1 MLGRSSTAVLSSEPV
16 LTLALG
22 QCPEHAGTHRDFV
35 FWLQPPSGFWLNP
48 SAGLM
53 FPGREGAAALLL
65 YINASTFTS
74 LQMATVSLCFGP
86 PCEAL
91 GSTLK
96 GCQVLH

>member
-1 MLGRSSTAVLSSEPV
+1 MQKYTETLSFGYS
-16 LTLALG
+16 
-22 QCPEHAGTHRDFV
+22 
-35 FWLQPPSGFWLNP
+35 PPNGFWLNP

-65 YINASTFTS
+65 YANASTFTS

-86 PCEAL
+86 PCEAP

-96 GCQVLH
+96 GCQVLHKGRCIPGWW